1 MYKYSIILLTLFSWS
16 VSQAQR
22 ASKVTL
28 AIGQKIVMKSTD
40 STNNTQKRG
49 EEKMDM
55 KTYSSTVSEYEVI
68 GKSATGYTLKTT
80 LQKIYVNFDGFGQK
94 MEFDSED
101 PKKQEGMMADQIK
114 DKVGKADTI
123 EITLDGKKVD
133 EEGDDKGKGKGK
145 GQGRRMMRMMD
156 QQSGNIENAFL
167 FVPAE
172 AKEGNGWKK
181 DDSKETLKS
190 QTIYFVEKINGQIA
204 EISFKK
210 KTKGTRTL
218 KREQGEM
225 VMEIDNLSSGTLLV
239 DMTTGLVK
247 SFQEEE
253 NTNTKMN
260 MMGQDMPST
269 GRTVSKVVFE

>member
-1 MYKYSIILLTLFSWS
+1 MHKLLIASFLLFS
-16 VSQAQR
+16 VSTVTAQR
-22 ASKVTL
+22 ATKLNLQV
-28 AIGQKIVMKSTD
+28 GQKIVMKSAD
-40 STNNTQKRG
+40 SSNITQKRG
-49 EEKMDM
+49 EESMDM
-55 KTYSSTVSEYEVI
+55 KTNSSTVSEYEVI

-80 LQKIYVNFDGFGQK
+80 LQKIKFNFDGYGQK
-94 MEFDSED
+94 MEFDSQD

-123 EITLDGKKVD
+123 EIALDGKKVN
-133 EEGDDKGKGKGK
+133 EEGDGKGKGK

-190 QTIYFVEKINGQIA
+190 QTIYFVEKINGSLA

-210 KTKGTRTL
+210 KTKGTRTI

-225 VMEIDNLSSGTLLV
+225 VMDIDNLSSGTLTV
-239 DMTTGLVK
+239 DLTTGLVK
-247 SFQEEE
+247 SYIEEE